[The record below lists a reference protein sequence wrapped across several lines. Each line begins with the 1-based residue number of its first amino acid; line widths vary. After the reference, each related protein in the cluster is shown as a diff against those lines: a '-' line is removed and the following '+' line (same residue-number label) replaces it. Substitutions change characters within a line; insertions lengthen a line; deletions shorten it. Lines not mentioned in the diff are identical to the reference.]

1 MSEKIEMD
9 AGEVKALI
17 EQVNNLTRRLN
28 EVESKDEADAMPRA
42 RAATNRTVTIM
53 FLDGKPVVEL
63 ENMNPNGHEVLVY
76 QMVNPKDNKTYIM
89 CANIV
94 TLDPKT
100 KKKEVTKNV
109 NFIEFIQQG
118 ERRELPIKRMRGE
131 RWLIEQ
137 GVTTKQE
144 LQGDKYHMKDLGI
157 EVPLDVVGTDN
168 FYIVDI
174 DGEEVEIRD
183 RFVNMAKS
191 TPRPEKIVTNTITE

>member
-28 EVESKDEADAMPRA
+28 EVESKDEADATPRA
-42 RAATNRTVTIM
+42 RAATNRSVTIM

-76 QMVNPKDNKTYIM
+76 QMVNPKDNKTYIT
-89 CANIV
+89 CANII

-157 EVPLDVVGTDN
+157 EVPLDVTGVDN

-191 TPRPEKIVTNTITE
+191 TPRAEKVITNEITE